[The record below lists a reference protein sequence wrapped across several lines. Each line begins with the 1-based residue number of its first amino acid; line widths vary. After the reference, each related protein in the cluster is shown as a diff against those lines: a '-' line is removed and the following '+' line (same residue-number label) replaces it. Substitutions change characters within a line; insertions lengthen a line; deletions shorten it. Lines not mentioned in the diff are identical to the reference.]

1 MNRAA
6 VGAWAKARGAAQGP
20 SGRLWG
26 RLAGFGD
33 PALQQRQMEQMT
45 RQGGRK
51 KGCRAGTPLPA
62 SQAELAAGAGRKHL
76 RRLDRVFDDVR
87 GPVFFI
93 TCCVRDRQKVLA
105 DGRVAHI
112 LVEAWQTSPEVYGWF
127 VGRYV
132 VMPDHVHFFAGPR
145 GDEAKSLSQFLA
157 SWKRWTRR
165 CMREQG
171 GPGFAW
177 QREFFDHLLRSDE
190 SYEQKWEYVRANPV
204 RAGLVSNPDEWPY
217 QGELAELTW

>member
-1 MNRAA
+1 
-6 VGAWAKARGAAQGP
+6 
-20 SGRLWG
+20 
-26 RLAGFGD
+26 
-33 PALQQRQMEQMT
+33 MEQMT
-45 RQGGRK
+45 RHGGRK
-51 KGCRAGTPLPA
+51 KGCRAGTPIPA
-62 SQAELAAGAGRKHL
+62 SQAELAAVEGRKHL
-76 RRLDRVFDDVR
+76 GRLQRGFEDVP
-87 GPVFFI
+87 GQIFFI
-93 TCCVRDRQKVLA
+93 TGCVNGRKPVLA
-105 DGRVAHI
+105 CDTATAV
-112 LVEAWQTSPEVYGWF
+112 LVGAWGTSPDAYGWA

-132 VMPDHVHFFAGPR
+132 VMPDHVHFFASPCR
-145 GDEAKSLSQFLA
+145 DAAKNLSGFIA

-165 CMREQG
+165 CMREQR